1 MSAIHPQHFRISL
14 AYLAKW
20 LSLSVLI
27 GILAGSAS
35 AVFLITLQWVGNYRE
50 SHPLLIGFLPLAGLL
65 IGLLYHYLGKH
76 SHEGNRLLL
85 ETIQEPRE
93 KIPFRMAPLVLLG
106 TLTTHLFGGSA
117 GREGTALQ
125 MSGAIADQFS
135 KPFHLSKEDRSIF
148 LIAAIAAGFGS
159 VFGTALAG
167 AVFALEVHSIGRIR
181 YHALLPAF
189 SSSVIATLVCNQ
201 WPVLHTHYQIQEI
214 PAFTASRLVLS
225 LIAGMAFGA
234 MAFLFSKGMHDG
246 TRLFQKLIPYAPLR
260 PVAGGMVLVLAFLL
274 LQSTRYAGLGIPVI
288 EAAFQ
293 QQQFWYDFMLK
304 ALFTILTLSAGFKG
318 GEVTPLFF
326 IGALLG
332 NTLSVFIPLPMG
344 LLTGMGFVAVF
355 AGATHTPIACI
366 LMAMELFGTE
376 IGIYAA
382 VACISAYFCAGKQTI
397 YSGGKK

>member
-1 MSAIHPQHFRISL
+1 MSAIHPQQFRNSL
-14 AYLAKW
+14 VYLAKW
-20 LSLSVLI
+20 VSLSVLI

-35 AVFLITLQWVGNYRE
+35 AVFLIALQWVGNYRGL
-50 SHPLLIGFLPLAGLL
+50 HPWLIWFLPLAGLL
-65 IGLLYHYLGKH
+65 IGLLYHYLGKR

-85 ETIQEPRE
+85 DTIHEPRE

-135 KPFHLSKEDRSIF
+135 KPFRLSREDRSIF
-148 LIAAIAAGFGS
+148 LMAAIAAGFGS

-167 AVFALEVHSIGRIR
+167 AVFALEVHTIGRIR

-189 SSSVIATLVCNQ
+189 ASSIIATLVCNQ
-201 WPVLHTHYQIQEI
+201 WPVVHTHYHIPDI
-214 PAFTASRLVLS
+214 PAFSVSGLALS

-234 MAFLFSKGMHDG
+234 TSFLFTKGMHDS
-246 TRLFQKLIPYAPLR
+246 TRLFQKMIPYAPLR
-260 PVAGGMVLVLAFLL
+260 PVAGGMVLALAFLL
-274 LQSTRYAGLGIPVI
+274 LQSTRYAGLGIPII

-293 QQQFWYDFMLK
+293 QQQYWYDFALK
-304 ALFTILTLSAGFKG
+304 ALFTILTLSADFKG

-332 NTLSVFIPLPMG
+332 NTLSLFIPLPMG

-355 AGATHTPIACI
+355 AGATHTPIACTI
-366 LMAMELFGTE
+366 MAMELFGSE
-376 IGIYAA
+376 AGVYAA
-382 VACISAYFCAGKQTI
+382 VACISANYCAGKQHI
-397 YSGGKK
+397 YGGRK